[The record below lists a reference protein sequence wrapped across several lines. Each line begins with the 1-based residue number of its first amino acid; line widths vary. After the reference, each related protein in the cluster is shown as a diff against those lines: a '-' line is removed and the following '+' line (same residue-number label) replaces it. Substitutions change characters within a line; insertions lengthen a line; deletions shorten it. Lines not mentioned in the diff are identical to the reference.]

1 MNDAAL
7 FAASSV
13 VPKEMMLSTGFHIE
27 FTGTISDGE
36 LIARGRVIGTSDEHC
51 LAETVVVDGEG
62 KELGRGT
69 GTFVKSEIP
78 FSPEMGYE

>member
-1 MNDAAL
+1 
-7 FAASSV
+7 
-13 VPKEMMLSTGFHIE
+13 
-27 FTGTISDGE
+27 

-51 LAETVVVDGEG
+51 LAEAVVVDGEG